1 MGEWV
6 LSSEVAF
13 VLQTLQVWVG
23 ILTLLKFFNGIFGSS
38 ILREKEVLQRN
49 NIKYLIK

>member
-1 MGEWV
+1 MGEGL
-6 LSSEVAF
+6 LSSEVA
-13 VLQTLQVWVG
+13 VILLALQFWVG

-38 ILREKEVLQRN
+38 ILREKEVFQRN